1 MTTNP
6 RAYVGTSDI
15 ARLAGINRATVS
27 NWRRRGVGFPEPVA
41 GNPARPL
48 FDLDAVTAWLE
59 NRGIPVGSAPDHN
72 LINDDSL
79 ATQGQSG
86 SADSWGGRGGAGRGE
101 GRGEGRGDGHGE
113 RRGAGRR
120 GPGHEGHG
128 HGGPHGRGD
137 HGGRGHGRPGGRGE
151 GHGPGRRFEDAF
163 RLESIL
169 RASLKPHDAR
179 RLIIEL
185 AALKALE
192 RRGELGNLLG
202 ESEDLRSGA
211 LAAAE
216 AVRSENEALAGTFTD
231 LARYLD
237 DSGVARSAQLI
248 WAELDQVEKLD
259 RLARVI
265 GRSIGDDRF
274 GSPEHV
280 SSPLVAKLLA
290 GLAQDTGP
298 SASRAVLGA
307 GTGQVISRLDR
318 KVGGDLIGWDNS
330 EEAVELAAARLAIAG
345 SDARVEV
352 RDLMVNPP
360 LGKRYSAVVCDAP
373 FGMRTPRDV
382 HEKLAEIVEN
392 HERTSE
398 AYWVALTRELL
409 AAGGRGAVVL
419 PLAAWEKLGARESL
433 LTGGHVEAVIS
444 LPRHTMPSFEGRS
457 VVVVLRGGSLFD
469 LPVGAR
475 WHFLN
480 GSSNTLFVDVES
492 TFGAEGS
499 EGTGFGLGAGAGF
512 GPGAGSGAGRGPA
525 RRRMNGLSRQAVSA
539 VVDLVLSFRE
549 NPTEFAEGRVS
560 ADAIGHDS
568 VRAAVVRT
576 ESDVTKLADP
586 RQLLGQSTP
595 EMRAK
600 LIDGASRN
608 TMGLARGLRRVG
620 RRVDLAEAGER
631 LKEISQDLARVDANE
646 FVFSEPTSLGEM
658 GVPVHAYSEGEE
670 VEDGDILVLP
680 GAGRQVVRFKV
691 VTERMLERRAKGRQG
706 GEGREEA
713 RAEVE
718 AGAPGSGAGAAAVSG
733 GATGGFAVHIEP
745 DGVTSD
751 ASVGGGPGSGPKRP
765 QPIVIIKA
773 SQTDVDS
780 HVIAA
785 ALSTTQ
791 NQFMLGRRLE
801 RMERHA
807 GPRERGPW
815 VGGPHGHDGPGGS
828 GGTGRGDLG
837 GHGGHDGPRGG
848 VGKFNPGQRELDA
861 ALVSTGLADLSV
873 PRENGETADRVA
885 EALVEIE
892 RIAAAARALQEDA
905 RSAELAIAPLLGLNK
920 FAAARKNRR

>member
-59 NRGIPVGSAPDHN
+59 NRGIPVGAAPDHN

-86 SADSWGGRGGAGRGE
+86 SADGWGGRGQ
-101 GRGEGRGDGHGE
+101 GRGDGRGK

-137 HGGRGHGRPGGRGE
+137 RGGRGHGRPGGRGE

-185 AALKALE
+185 TALKALE
-192 RRGELGNLLG
+192 RRGELGDLLG
-202 ESEDLRSGA
+202 ESEDLGSGA

-216 AVRSENEALAGTFTD
+216 AVRSENAALAGTFTD
-231 LARYLD
+231 LARYLE

-360 LGKRYSAVVCDAP
+360 LGRRYSAVVCDAP
-373 FGMRTPRDV
+373 FGVRTPRDV

-433 LTGGHVEAVIS
+433 LTGGNVEAVIS
-444 LPRHTMPSFEGRS
+444 LPRHTMPSFEGRT

-492 TFGAEGS
+492 TFGAEGF
-499 EGTGFGLGAGAGF
+499 EGAGFGLDAGAGF
-512 GPGAGSGAGRGPA
+512 GPGAGRGPA
-525 RRRMNGLSRQAVSA
+525 RRRMNGLSRHAVSA

-691 VTERMLERRAKGRQG
+691 VTERMLERRAKRRVGA
-706 GEGREEA
+706 EGMRAGAEA
-713 RAEVE
+713 GVEGAEAGVEGAEV
-718 AGAPGSGAGAAAVSG
+718 
-733 GATGGFAVHIEP
+733 
-745 DGVTSD
+745 
-751 ASVGGGPGSGPKRP
+751 VGGRPGCGPKRP
-765 QPIVIIKA
+765 QPIVIIRA

-801 RMERHA
+801 RMERHG

-815 VGGPHGHDGPGGS
+815 AGGP
-828 GGTGRGDLG
+828 
-837 GHGGHDGPRGG
+837 GGHDGPRGG

>member
-59 NRGIPVGSAPDHN
+59 DRGIPVGSAPDHN

-79 ATQGQSG
+79 TSRGRSG
-86 SADSWGGRGGAGRGE
+86 SAHGWGGRGQ
-101 GRGEGRGDGHGE
+101 GRGDGHGE

-120 GPGHEGHG
+120 GAGNEGHG

-137 HGGRGHGRPGGRGE
+137 RGHGRPGGRGE

-185 AALKALE
+185 TALKALE
-192 RRGELGNLLG
+192 RRGELGDLLG
-202 ESEDLRSGA
+202 ESEDLGSGA

-216 AVRSENEALAGTFTD
+216 AVRSENAALAGTFTD

-360 LGKRYSAVVCDAP
+360 FGKRYSAVVCDAP

-492 TFGAEGS
+492 TFGAEAF
-499 EGTGFGLGAGAGF
+499 EGA

-525 RRRMNGLSRQAVSA
+525 RRRMNGLSRQAVGA

-560 ADAIGHDS
+560 ADDIGHDS
-568 VRAAVVRT
+568 VRAVVVRT

-595 EMRAK
+595 QMRAK

-658 GVPVHAYSEGEE
+658 GVPVHAYSADEE

-691 VTERMLERRAKGRQG
+691 VTERMLERRAKGR
-706 GEGREEA
+706 EGA

-718 AGAPGSGAGAAAVSG
+718 AGAPGAGAGAAAVSG
-733 GATGGFAVHIEP
+733 GAAGGFAVGGEVEGAPAGARAGSPLGGEP
-745 DGVTSD
+745 ECGR
-751 ASVGGGPGSGPKRP
+751 KRP
-765 QPIVIIKA
+765 QPIVIIKS
-773 SQTDVDS
+773 SQIDVDS

-791 NQFMLGRRLE
+791 NQFILGRRLE
-801 RMERHA
+801 RMERHG
-807 GPRERGPW
+807 GPRDRGPW
-815 VGGPHGHDGPGGS
+815 AGGPGGP
-828 GGTGRGDLG
+828 GGRGS
-837 GHGGHDGPRGG
+837 G
-848 VGKFNPGQRELDA
+848 VGGFNPGQRELDA

>member
-59 NRGIPVGSAPDHN
+59 DRGIPVGSAPDHN

-86 SADSWGGRGGAGRGE
+86 SADSWGGRGQ
-101 GRGEGRGDGHGE
+101 GRGDGRGK

-120 GPGHEGHG
+120 GPGHEGPG
-128 HGGPHGRGD
+128 HDGPHGRGD
-137 HGGRGHGRPGGRGE
+137 RGGRGHGRPGGRGE
-151 GHGPGRRFEDAF
+151 GRGPGRRFEDAF

-185 AALKALE
+185 TALKALE
-192 RRGELGNLLG
+192 RRGELGDLLG

-373 FGMRTPRDV
+373 FGLRTPRDV

-457 VVVVLRGGSLFD
+457 VVLVLRGGSLFD

-492 TFGAEGS
+492 AFGAEAF
-499 EGTGFGLGAGAGF
+499 EGAGF
-512 GPGAGSGAGRGPA
+512 GPGAGAGAGFGPGAGRGPA
-525 RRRMNGLSRQAVSA
+525 RRRMNGLSRHAVSA

-560 ADAIGHDS
+560 ADDIGHDS

-595 EMRAK
+595 QMRAK

-631 LKEISQDLARVDANE
+631 LKEISQDLAQVDANE

-658 GVPVHAYSEGEE
+658 GVPVHAYSADEE

-706 GEGREEA
+706 REGA
-713 RAEVE
+713 RAGAGVE
-718 AGAPGSGAGAAAVSG
+718 GAEAGAAAVFG
-733 GATGGFAVHIEP
+733 GASGGFAVGGEVEGAPAGARAGSPLGGEP
-745 DGVTSD
+745 ERGR
-751 ASVGGGPGSGPKRP
+751 KRP
-765 QPIVIIKA
+765 QPIVIIKS
-773 SQTDVDS
+773 SQIDVDS

-791 NQFMLGRRLE
+791 NQFILGRRLE
-801 RMERHA
+801 RMERHG
-807 GPRERGPW
+807 GPRDRGPW
-815 VGGPHGHDGPGGS
+815 AGGPGGPS
-828 GGTGRGDLG
+828 GRGS
-837 GHGGHDGPRGG
+837 G
-848 VGKFNPGQRELDA
+848 VGGFNPGQRELDA